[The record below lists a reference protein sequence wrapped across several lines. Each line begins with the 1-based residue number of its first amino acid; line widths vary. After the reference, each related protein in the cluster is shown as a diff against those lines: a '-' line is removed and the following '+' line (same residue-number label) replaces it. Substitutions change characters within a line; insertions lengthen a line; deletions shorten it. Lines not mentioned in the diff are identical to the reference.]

1 MRHCTIVG
9 ALAFIAVA
17 WCAPA
22 SAQDSVPPADQPPPA
37 VAPAVVPTEA
47 PSAFTLVLTE
57 GKRLVAQGKFAEA
70 ALIFNRVLSEGQE
83 SSQYFQEAQYEM
95 GMALF
100 SMQFYVSAFG
110 YFDRVAEAGT
120 SHIRYADTLL
130 WLVRIHRE
138 IPGETNTLFR
148 MASYQAD
155 SYPIDLAEEISFYVG
170 QYHYY
175 EGNLDAALESLGRV
189 GASRPELFVKALYL
203 KGVVLV
209 RRSEP
214 MPAADAFR
222 EVLRFAKA
230 AGPFDGREKYRE
242 MATLALARV
251 FYSAGFDKTNFIPG
265 NVETA
270 IKFYDQIPETSNQ
283 WLDSLF
289 EKSWAFYQIGNYSRA
304 LGNILTVNSPYFEEE
319 YYPEASV
326 LRAVILFKN
335 CRYDEALATIDPFYK
350 EYFEIHKEL
359 ETVMGGHT
367 DPSDFYQYLA
377 SLSKRGGAYSLKIK
391 KIFNAALADAKLRRL
406 FGFVITISKEIQRLE
421 SLRDNPVSR
430 EMGNFLLSDLLAYR
444 SLTMSEA
451 GQLARERLSR
461 VRRELKALLSQSLKV
476 RFECLN
482 AQKGMLEEQVKKLQ
496 VSSAG
501 PNAPKEGFNVDNEHI
516 YWVWDGEYWK
526 DELGSYHYPLQSA
539 CGTVK

>member
-1 MRHCTIVG
+1 MRHATNVG
-9 ALAFIAVA
+9 AFALIATFWTVAALAQ
-17 WCAPA
+17 APA
-22 SAQDSVPPADQPPPA
+22 PAPEPPPTA
-37 VAPAVVPTEA
+37 PTAAPAPA
-47 PSAFTLVLTE
+47 PALSAFTLVLTE
-57 GKRLVAQGKFAEA
+57 GKRLSSQGKFYDAS
-70 ALIFNRVLSEGQE
+70 LIYNRILSEGE
-83 SSQYFQEAQYEM
+83 EAAPYFQEAQYEM
-95 GMALF
+95 GTALF
-100 SMQFYVSAFG
+100 SLKFYVSAFG
-110 YFDRVAEAGT
+110 YFDRVVEAGPTHVRYAEA
-120 SHIRYADTLL
+120 LP

-148 MASYQAD
+148 MASYPAD
-155 SYPIDLAEEISFYVG
+155 KYPMELAEEISFYVG

-175 EGNLDAALESLGRV
+175 EGNLDAALESLSRV
-189 GASRPELFVKALYL
+189 GASRPDLFVKAMYL

-209 RRSEP
+209 RRNEP
-214 MPAADAFR
+214 MPASEAFR
-222 EVLRFAKA
+222 EVLRFVKSS
-230 AGPFDGREKYRE
+230 GPFEGRDKYRE
-242 MATLALARV
+242 MSTLALARV
-251 FYSAGFDKTNFIPG
+251 FYSAGFDKGNFIAG

-270 IKFYDQIPETSNQ
+270 VRFYDQIPETSDQ

-289 EKSWAFYQIGNYSRA
+289 EKSWAFYQLGNYSRA

-326 LRAVILFKN
+326 LRAVIFFKN

-359 ETVMGGHT
+359 ETVLGGHT
-367 DPSDFYQYLA
+367 DPTDFYQYLA
-377 SLSKRGGAYSLKIK
+377 GLSKKGGTYSLKIK

-406 FGFVITISKEIQRLE
+406 FGFVVTISKEIQQLE
-421 SLRDNPVSR
+421 TLRTNPVAK
-430 EMGNFLLSDLLAYR
+430 GLVDVLLPDLLAYR

-461 VRRELKALLSQSLKV
+461 VRRELKALLSQALKV

-482 AQKGMLEEQVKKLQ
+482 AQKGIFEEQVKKQL
-496 VSSAG
+496 VSSSG
-501 PNAPKEGFNVDNEHI
+501 PSAPKEDFQADPEHI

-539 CGTVK
+539 CGAVK